1 MREQSWDPW
10 TTAYFPQ
17 PLSVLLVAE
26 AQNGTRQDGHMG
38 AVVAAEQ
45 RFSQPTSLL

>member
-1 MREQSWDPW
+1 MREQSWDPRA
-10 TTAYFPQ
+10 TARFPQ

-26 AQNGTRQDGHMG
+26 AQSREDGRMG